1 MQHMERKHN
10 RTDGILLKAGLVEQ
24 LERQRAVGSDGDLLK
39 IEAEVEDGV
48 AVVGKLEGAVIS

>member
-24 LERQRAVGSDGDLLK
+24 LERQRGSDGDLLK